1 MQEGPLVW
9 HRIKRLEED
18 ENRGGAGASGS
29 CVYSY
34 HLVSPVC
41 HGTGSVGYHH
51 LHPTSIR
58 KRKDPAPGILS
69 CTTSQDLR
77 GSWGLHST
85 FSCTHRALQSLG
97 HSVCSRVEHSH
108 DP

>member
-29 CVYSY
+29 CVYSF

-58 KRKDPAPGILS
+58 KRKDPAPGILAAPRARLS
-69 CTTSQDLR
+69 VGHGASIPLSPVHT
-77 GSWGLHST
+77 GLCSLWET
-85 FSCTHRALQSLG
+85 VSALG
-97 HSVCSRVEHSH
+97 
-108 DP
+108 